1 MGKLGNDIVARFWR
15 ILRGLLVTGIILS
28 GGCAH
33 NRDLEKGGFVR
44 VFTPQVPVL
53 LSGAAAVLLTNTG
66 GFSARVT
73 LQENS
78 GLPGEGPAEGEL
90 LGLGSKL
97 VFAPRESGRPDKNP
111 EAGGF
116 SYVWDVASGSGFI
129 LSEALQGYAPVS
141 STLRATNKVVS
152 GASPL
157 NATVFLNDGA
167 KEVFKVWPNGERRE
181 FPSRIESSNAP
192 AFTVTLSRVR
202 FQAPAADLFAP
213 PPGFTKYPTPEALA
227 DEIAARRQNFR
238 RGTRGSDIYSVPGIE
253 RK

>member
-1 MGKLGNDIVARFWR
+1 MGKFGNCIRSRFGR
-15 ILRGLLVTGIILS
+15 VPPLLLAAAVFLS
-28 GGCAH
+28 GCAH
-33 NRDLEKGGFVR
+33 NLDLEKSGFVR

-53 LSGAAAVLLTNTG
+53 LSGPAAVLLTNTG
-66 GFSARVT
+66 GFSARVA
-73 LQENS
+73 LQERS
-78 GLPGEGPAEGEL
+78 GLPGQVPAEGEL

-116 SYVWDVASGSGFI
+116 SYIWDVALGSGFI

-157 NATVFLNDGA
+157 NVTVFLNDGA
-167 KEVFKVWPNGERRE
+167 KEVFRVWPNGERRE
-181 FPSRIESSNAP
+181 FPSRIESSSAP
-192 AFTVTLSRVR
+192 VFTATVSKVR